1 MKKTV
6 IGLALL
12 LGLSFVLPMS
22 ACKDRSVSDPET
34 LTVAVSPDPVE
45 QTIIKT
51 FIKAYQEQPGNEN
64 KKISIVSISDNYD
77 NWVNQQLYVDR
88 MSDVIQ
94 VYDYK
99 AEYWTNQGL
108 LAPISDYMERDNLS
122 EEDYFPAVIEMTKSK
137 AGEDNMYWVPRD
149 YNKVVVVYNT
159 KMFELAGIDPP
170 EDNWTFTDFH
180 EVCVK
185 LQNAKSIITEQY
197 SKLDNFW
204 PANMQLD
211 WSAVYY
217 PVIKSYGGE
226 LIDMEN
232 SKAFKNLDA
241 VKQGINMLLDYVDNG
256 LSVSYI
262 DTMDPGS
269 AFSNKQCAMMFA
281 VRPNIPEYYESLNGE
296 INFVSFPRI
305 EGVETSYIGMGCT
318 GYGMTQS
325 CPDSKKEFAWDFL
338 KFIISE
344 KGQEAFCASGSGI
357 PVLRSL
363 AENDTAAFRTTYPTL
378 NNDVFVS
385 QAERDLPMTYMKGFK
400 PDKQLGIY
408 SYLINNFLST
418 FYKSSGAEREAR
430 YDTVAEKLEEL
441 FNS

>member
-1 MKKTV
+1 M
-6 IGLALL
+6 
-12 LGLSFVLPMS
+12 
-22 ACKDRSVSDPET
+22 
-34 LTVAVSPDPVE
+34 
-45 QTIIKT
+45 
-51 FIKAYQEQPGNEN
+51 
-64 KKISIVSISDNYD
+64 SISDNYD

-269 AFSNKQCAMMFA
+269 AFANKQCAMMFA
-281 VRPNIPEYYESLNGE
+281 VCPNIPEYYESLNGE

-325 CPDSKKEFAWDFL
+325 CPESKKEFAWDFL

-344 KGQEAFCASGSGI
+344 KGQEAFCASTALIVHFHKRNVVLNPIRKSGETLPI
-357 PVLRSL
+357 TCASPAIGRPFSSTRRLPFSSL
-363 AENDTAAFRTTYPTL
+363 LKPT
-378 NNDVFVS
+378 
-385 QAERDLPMTYMKGFK
+385 P
-400 PDKQLGIY
+400 
-408 SYLINNFLST
+408 
-418 FYKSSGAEREAR
+418 
-430 YDTVAEKLEEL
+430 
-441 FNS
+441 

>member
-1 MKKTV
+1 MKKIA
-6 IGLALL
+6 IGLAMFV
-12 LGLSFVLPMS
+12 GLSFVLPMS

-64 KKISIVSISDNYD
+64 KKIQIVSISDNYD

-108 LAPISDYMERDNLS
+108 LAPISDYMDRDGLS
-122 EEDYFPAVIEMTKSK
+122 EDDYFASVIEMTKSK

-170 EDNWTFTDFH
+170 EDDWTFSDFR

-185 LQNAKSIITEQY
+185 LQNAKPAITEY
-197 SKLDNFW
+197 SGLENFW
-204 PANMQLD
+204 PANMNLD
-211 WSAVYY
+211 WAAVYY

-226 LIDMEN
+226 LIDVEN
-232 SKAFKNLDA
+232 SKAFKNPDA
-241 VKQGINMLLDYVDNG
+241 VKQGINMLCSYADDA

-269 AFSNKQCAMMFA
+269 AFANKQCAMMFTA
-281 VRPNIPEYYESLNGE
+281 RPNIPEYYDSLDGE
-296 INFVSFPRI
+296 IDFVSFPRI
-305 EGVETSYIGMGCT
+305 EGTEMSYIGMGCT

-344 KGQEAFCASGSGI
+344 KGQEAFCVSGSGI
-357 PVLRSL
+357 PVLKSL
-363 AENDTAAFRTTYPTL
+363 AESETAAFRTVYPGL
-378 NNDVFVS
+378 NNDAFVS

>member
-1 MKKTV
+1 
-6 IGLALL
+6 
-12 LGLSFVLPMS
+12 
-22 ACKDRSVSDPET
+22 
-34 LTVAVSPDPVE
+34 
-45 QTIIKT
+45 
-51 FIKAYQEQPGNEN
+51 
-64 KKISIVSISDNYD
+64 
-77 NWVNQQLYVDR
+77 
-88 MSDVIQ
+88 
-94 VYDYK
+94 
-99 AEYWTNQGL
+99 
-108 LAPISDYMERDNLS
+108 
-122 EEDYFPAVIEMTKSK
+122 
-137 AGEDNMYWVPRD
+137 
-149 YNKVVVVYNT
+149 
-159 KMFELAGIDPP
+159 
-170 EDNWTFTDFH
+170 
-180 EVCVK
+180 
-185 LQNAKSIITEQY
+185 
-197 SKLDNFW
+197 
-204 PANMQLD
+204 
-211 WSAVYY
+211 
-217 PVIKSYGGE
+217 
-226 LIDMEN
+226 
-232 SKAFKNLDA
+232 
-241 VKQGINMLLDYVDNG
+241 
-256 LSVSYI
+256 
-262 DTMDPGS
+262 
-269 AFSNKQCAMMFA
+269 MFA